1 MNKRSREILSQ
12 LITKTEYSQT
22 ISIQDLAEMFKVSS
36 RTIRYDIEQI
46 NDYLKENHL
55 QPLNLGKQGVIN
67 TQADITKARESLS
80 EECFYSFKLSRE
92 ERVCFSAVMMICS
105 DDYITLSE
113 IADQLFVSR
122 STIIQDLEHIKSF
135 FRERHLYV
143 LSHSNKGLLLEGREI
158 DKRNLLIDMIQSE
171 NSIFKVE
178 PIFQHLTQCLSKNL
192 KIDLEDISM
201 IEKIINE
208 AEHIYGRFLTDQS
221 FVQLRNYFQ
230 LSLYRLRKAHY
241 VEYGDDKNS
250 KWDMAKGMIDQIQQF
265 IVKEIPDTEIYYV
278 ASVLNRMKYIKKTT
292 SNKEIVKM
300 QVITRNF
307 IEKISKDIHR
317 NLQGDYIFYENLI
330 NHLESTFST
339 LGDRFA
345 INSVVD
351 EVLQRYPEVK
361 QATERN
367 VYVFEE
373 YVGRKLSEEEIAYI
387 VVHICAAIERNK
399 NETVRYS
406 VVLVC
411 NGGIGTS
418 QLLLARLEKFF
429 HLDVIDIIPA
439 HDIENMNMDDVDAVI
454 STISLEGKGIEY
466 IQVDPLLTDEDCIRV
481 GEKLSKIHPK
491 VSEKETI
498 SEENQ
503 DSLKSLETIKDI
515 LEEDEEEIAIGKIK
529 SVIESFFQKKEETT
543 LSDLLPAQAIQIGV
557 ECSDWKGAIEA
568 SAKYLLK
575 NGAINENYI
584 KAMIK
589 NVMENGPYIV
599 VAPGFALP
607 HEALNAG
614 ASKVGMSLIRLKTP
628 VPFGKEEMDPIEW
641 VCCLSAINKE
651 THLKAMFQLVNLF
664 YNQSFRVKI
673 KECKTGEEI
682 YKIIEQFEY
691 ETR

>member
-80 EECFYSFKLSRE
+80 EEGFYSFKLSRE

-628 VPFGKEEMDPIEW
+628 VPFGKKRWI
-641 VCCLSAINKE
+641 
-651 THLKAMFQLVNLF
+651 
-664 YNQSFRVKI
+664 QSNGYVV
-673 KECKTGEEI
+673 
-682 YKIIEQFEY
+682 
-691 ETR
+691 